1 MNRLFQKGTALFL
14 AVLLL
19 FSSSG
24 CAKRAADR
32 EENFSIVASF
42 YPMYIMLLNITDG
55 VEGVQVHVMAQQH
68 TGCLHDYQLQ
78 NSDMQELTQADVFVI
93 NGAGM
98 ESFLNRVT
106 TQLPNL
112 PVITASEGIPL
123 LEEDH
128 DHGDNHDHEEDH
140 EEGEEEGNPHVWVS
154 IHGAQEE
161 VETITRG
168 LMELDPEHAREYR
181 QNADG
186 YLEKLRALETEMH
199 EALDPYVGTSIVTFH
214 EAFPYFAQEF
224 GLNIRAVVNR
234 EPESQPSA
242 REIAGTID
250 LIRESRVKAVFAE
263 PQYNTD
269 TARLIS
275 QESGVPFYLLDPC
288 TSGAMEKDA
297 YLTAMRENMRILQAA
312 FGGEEP

>member
-98 ESFLNRVT
+98 ERDRKSTRLNSSH
-106 TQLPNL
+106 P
-112 PVITASEGIPL
+112 
-123 LEEDH
+123 
-128 DHGDNHDHEEDH
+128 
-140 EEGEEEGNPHVWVS
+140 
-154 IHGAQEE
+154 
-161 VETITRG
+161 
-168 LMELDPEHAREYR
+168 
-181 QNADG
+181 
-186 YLEKLRALETEMH
+186 
-199 EALDPYVGTSIVTFH
+199 
-214 EAFPYFAQEF
+214 
-224 GLNIRAVVNR
+224 
-234 EPESQPSA
+234 
-242 REIAGTID
+242 
-250 LIRESRVKAVFAE
+250 
-263 PQYNTD
+263 
-269 TARLIS
+269 
-275 QESGVPFYLLDPC
+275 
-288 TSGAMEKDA
+288 
-297 YLTAMRENMRILQAA
+297 
-312 FGGEEP
+312 

>member
-98 ESFLNRVT
+98 ESFLDRVT
-106 TQLPNL
+106 AQLPNL

-123 LEEDH
+123 LAEDALVIVE
-128 DHGDNHDHEEDH
+128 HEFRTL
-140 EEGEEEGNPHVWVS
+140 PVVS
-154 IHGAQEE
+154 EAYER
-161 VETITRG
+161 TDTRKYG
-168 LMELDPEHAREYR
+168 
-181 QNADG
+181 
-186 YLEKLRALETEMH
+186 
-199 EALDPYVGTSIVTFH
+199 YVGVS
-214 EAFPYFAQEF
+214 
-224 GLNIRAVVNR
+224 
-234 EPESQPSA
+234 
-242 REIAGTID
+242 
-250 LIRESRVKAVFAE
+250 
-263 PQYNTD
+263 
-269 TARLIS
+269 
-275 QESGVPFYLLDPC
+275 FYR
-288 TSGAMEKDA
+288 
-297 YLTAMRENMRILQAA
+297 MRE
-312 FGGEEP
+312 

>member
-1 MNRLFQKGTALFL
+1 MRVRNM
-14 AVLLL
+14 VLLL
-19 FSSSG
+19 LAVGTILLAGCGAQTATKEHSG
-24 CAKRAADR
+24 
-32 EENFSIVASF
+32 NFHIVTSF
-42 YPMYIMLLNITDG
+42 YPMYIDAINITRGVDG
-55 VEGVQVHVMAQQH
+55 VTVTNMTKPQ

-128 DHGDNHDHEEDH
+128 DHGDDHDHEEDH

-269 TARLIS
+269 TAWLIS